1 MLRNSDGILLAKF
14 SKFVRRMVYN
24 EAEALAIPGALQL
37 FGHHFPNKQVV
48 ESDSFNAIS

>member
-1 MLRNSDGILLAKF
+1 MLWNSDGILLALF

-24 EAEALAIPGALQL
+24 EAEVLAILGVLQL
-37 FGHHFPNKQVV
+37 FVHHFPNKLVV